1 MNPPRLKLYLRQ
13 DCHLCED
20 MVQQLHELQLEY
32 AFDWVTLDVDARP
45 DWAEAMGDKV
55 PLLIAGETEICR
67 YFLDLQALTRCLGP
81 AAPD

>member
-1 MNPPRLKLYLRQ
+1 MNPPRLKLYVRQ

-32 AFDWVTLDVDARP
+32 TFDCVTLDVDARP

-67 YFLDLQALTRCLGP
+67 YFLDLQALTRCLGA